1 MGSACATPSLEYQKN
16 KDHSPLA
23 LEMELRME
31 QLTKRQ
37 VFVEIVAKKKG
48 CVLCD
53 LAIGILEEI
62 SSEHHGLSLKWE
74 VVDVGGLEGV
84 RRHSEL
90 TKICGSKP
98 AVPSIVINEKI
109 AFDHIPDFASLYL
122 AVMDA
127 AREENC
133 CN

>member
-1 MGSACATPSLEYQKN
+1 MG
-16 KDHSPLA
+16 
-23 LEMELRME
+23 LRMD
-31 QLTKRQ
+31 QLTNRQ
-37 VFVEIVAKKKG
+37 VFVEIIAKKKG

-62 SSEHHGLSLKWE
+62 SSELHGLSLKWE
-74 VVDVGGLEGV
+74 VVDVGDREGL
-84 RRHSEL
+84 RRHGEL
-90 TKICGSKP
+90 IKICGSKP
-98 AVPSIVINEKI
+98 VVPSIVINEKI
-109 AFDHIPDFASLYL
+109 AFDHIPDYESLYL